1 MLATK
6 FFSSSNNEDQE
17 ASWLQNPWLQNP
29 WCKDVVAST
38 ERMMN

>member
-17 ASWLQNPWLQNP
+17 APWSQIP
-29 WCKDVVAST
+29 WYKDAVVSI
-38 ERMMN
+38 ENMMN